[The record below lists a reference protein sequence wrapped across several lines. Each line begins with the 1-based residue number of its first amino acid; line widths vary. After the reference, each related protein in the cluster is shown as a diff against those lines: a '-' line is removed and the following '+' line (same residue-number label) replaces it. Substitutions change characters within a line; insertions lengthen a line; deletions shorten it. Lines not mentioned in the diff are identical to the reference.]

1 MEQKEL
7 SIMQSAFQ
15 FNDGRRIIVYTSTSG
30 IVSYECNEKWETV
43 GKPFATCPMEYMT
56 NKSFSEYH
64 ADIRK
69 LHAET
74 GNSVLVEEMSTCI
87 SPDPMIPM
95 EQPKQYEPS
104 LHGLVADLRNKLGCV
119 YGHINDSSM
128 YFATTYGTEQVEQS
142 DVQLQEKSEKSFDCQ
157 MEIEG
162 KAPCQEQCEHC
173 KDYYNSKLKSS
184 VPSIPT
190 DEEIY
195 NKSQEY
201 FKEHSVYKYPQS
213 FYVAGYKQALSDL
226 QTKGGANG

>member
-1 MEQKEL
+1 
-7 SIMQSAFQ
+7 
-15 FNDGRRIIVYTSTSG
+15 
-30 IVSYECNEKWETV
+30 
-43 GKPFATCPMEYMT
+43 
-56 NKSFSEYH
+56 
-64 ADIRK
+64 
-69 LHAET
+69 
-74 GNSVLVEEMSTCI
+74 
-87 SPDPMIPM
+87 
-95 EQPKQYEPS
+95 
-104 LHGLVADLRNKLGCV
+104 
-119 YGHINDSSM
+119 
-128 YFATTYGTEQVEQS
+128 
-142 DVQLQEKSEKSFDCQ
+142 